1 MNPPLDYC
9 QFQLTEKNKTKKLIS
24 DKLVWRAAP
33 SFAESCG
40 AALQISRRGKK
51 TERENLTKTRDSIDK
66 VVCCRVANKYGYIT
80 TQINQRGTSRWA
92 RYGGCGWYNNR
103 SRIVIDNIQFNGSIC
118 PEPCNDELPLI
129 QRHLHG

>member
-1 MNPPLDYC
+1 MFGAPL
-9 QFQLTEKNKTKKLIS
+9 L
-24 DKLVWRAAP
+24 
-33 SFAESCG
+33 
-40 AALQISRRGKK
+40 ALQKVVGRHSKSRGEEKK

-92 RYGGCGWYNNR
+92 RYGGRGWYNNR
-103 SRIVIDNIQFNGSIC
+103 SRVVIDNIQFNGSIC